1 MKIKITT
8 DTTADVTPEFFEKY
22 GIGYLPEIVN
32 LGGEEYLDTVN
43 VTTND
48 IEEYVKNTKK
58 LPKSAA
64 RSVQDFKDFFM
75 GYLDEG
81 YDAVVFCGISSN
93 LSCITKNA
101 QTAAEEIGNDK
112 VFVVDCGVLS
122 TGTMLLALCALELAE
137 QGKTA
142 SEIATIIKQ
151 RSYSGQ
157 TSFVVETLEYLHKG
171 GRCSMLSMFGA
182 NLLKIKPKLQLI
194 NGSIVANEK
203 YRGKQ
208 IVVLKKYIDDTL
220 ALYNNPDTT
229 RCFITHAEADPEVV
243 DEIVKYVQS
252 KRIFKEVIETKANGV
267 IFTHCGRGTLGLLY
281 LNDGGVY

>member
-32 LGGEEYLDTVN
+32 LGGEEYFDTVN
-43 VTTND
+43 VTTAD
-48 IEEYVKNTKK
+48 IESYVQATKK

-64 RSVQDFKDFFM
+64 RSVQDFKDFFT
-75 GYLDEG
+75 GFLNEG
-81 YDAVVFCGISSN
+81 YDAVVFVGISSN

-101 QTAAEEIGNDK
+101 QTAAEEIGEDK
-112 VFVVDCGVLS
+112 VFVVDAGVLS
-122 TGTMLLALCALELAE
+122 SGTMLLTLYASELA
-137 QGKTA
+137 QLGKPA
-142 SEIATIIKQ
+142 AEIAKLVKQ
-151 RSYSGQ
+151 RSYSCQ

-171 GRCSMLSMFGA
+171 GRCSMLAAFGA
-182 NLLKIKPKLQLI
+182 NLLKLKPKLQLI

-208 IVVLKKYIDDTL
+208 LAVLKKYVDDTL
-220 ALYNNPDTT
+220 ALYDNPDKT
-229 RCFITHAEADPEVV
+229 RCFVTHAEADPEVV
-243 DEIVKYVQS
+243 KEIASYVES
-252 KRIFKEVIETKANGV
+252 KGIFKEVIVSKANSV

-281 LNDGGVY
+281 LNDGGVV

>member
-1 MKIKITT
+1 MNIKITT
-8 DTTADVTPEFFEKY
+8 DSTADATPEFFKSHD
-22 GIGYLPEIVN
+22 IGFLSEIVN
-32 LGGEEYLDTVN
+32 LGGEEYFDTEN
-43 VTTND
+43 VTTAD
-48 IEEYVKNTKK
+48 IEKYVAETKK
-58 LPKSAA
+58 LPKTAA
-64 RSVQDFKDFFM
+64 RGVQDFKDFFN
-75 GYLDEG
+75 GYLENG
-81 YDAVVFCGISSN
+81 YDAVIFIGISTN

-112 VFVVDCGVLS
+112 VFVVDTGLLS
-122 TGTMLLALCALELAE
+122 TGILLLVLSALELVKKGLPA
-137 QGKTA
+137 K
-142 SEIATIIKQ
+142 EIAKIIKQ

-157 TSFVVETLEYLHKG
+157 TSFVVETLEYLYKG

-208 IVVLKKYIDDTL
+208 VVVLKKYVDDTL
-220 ALYNNPDTT
+220 ALYNNPDKT

-243 DEIVKYVQS
+243 SEIVEYVKS
-252 KRIFKEVIETKANGV
+252 KNIFNEVIETKANSV

-281 LNDGGVY
+281 LNDGGVF

>member
-8 DTTADVTPEFFEKY
+8 DSTADVTPEFFEKH

-32 LGGEEYLDTVN
+32 LGGEEYFDTVN
-43 VTTND
+43 VFTKD
-48 IEEYVKNTKK
+48 IEEFVANTKK

-64 RSVQDFKDFFM
+64 RSVQDFKDFFN
-75 GYLDEG
+75 GFLDEG
-81 YDAVVFCGISSN
+81 YDAVVFVGISSK

-101 QTAAEEIGNDK
+101 QTAAEEIGADK
-112 VFVVDCGVLS
+112 VFVVDGGVLS
-122 TGTMLLALCALELAE
+122 TGTLLLTLSALELARA
-137 QGKTA
+137 GKPA
-142 SEIATIIKQ
+142 SEIAKIIKQ
-151 RSYSGQ
+151 RSYSCQ
-157 TSFVVETLEYLHKG
+157 ASFVVETLEYLYKG

-208 IVVLKKYIDDTL
+208 NVVLKKYIDDTL
-220 ALYNNPDTT
+220 ALYNNPDKT

-243 DEIVKYVQS
+243 DEIVKYVES
-252 KRIFKEVIETKANGV
+252 KGIFKEVIVSKANSV
-267 IFTHCGRGTLGLLY
+267 IFTHCGRGTLGILY
-281 LNDGGVY
+281 LNDGGIV

>member
-43 VTTND
+43 ITTKD

-101 QTAAEEIGNDK
+101 QTAADEIGNDK

-142 SEIATIIKQ
+142 REIATIIKQ
-151 RSYSGQ
+151 RSYAGQ

-229 RCFITHAEADPEVV
+229 RCFVTHADADPEIV

-281 LNDGGVY
+281 LNDGGLY